1 MKHARSL
8 EFLLAISLFLSHIWF
23 RQGWAHTAL
32 SREFWDVGAVPVFGH
47 PPSFIPL
54 FGHPHP
60 SFISMFGHPPSFIS
74 PSAAAHGDSN
84 VLAGG
89 FGIMLSREGVSG
101 KWLPA

>member
-47 PPSFIPL
+47 PPSFI
-54 FGHPHP
+54 
-60 SFISMFGHPPSFIS
+60 S